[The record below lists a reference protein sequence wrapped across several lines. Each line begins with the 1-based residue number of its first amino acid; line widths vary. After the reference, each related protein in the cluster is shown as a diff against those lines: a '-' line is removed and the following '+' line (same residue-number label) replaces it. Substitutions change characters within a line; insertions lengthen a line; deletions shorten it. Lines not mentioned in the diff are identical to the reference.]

1 MRLRLALITLI
12 AAGLTLSLPGEALA
26 CVCAGEGPRKLY
38 RASDAAIIGRFI
50 RVENDYEYRV
60 LRVYKGR
67 RRIDRGEVIAVD
79 DGGNPAAGVYTD
91 CAPGSAQGR
100 RYGLFLDR
108 RSGRWL
114 GSACATVV
122 PWKLSWAAAQERERT
137 SGAPPSRAAGCS
149 ASA

>member
-1 MRLRLALITLI
+1 MRVRFGVLALT

-38 RASDAAIIGRFI
+38 RASDAAIVGRFI

-60 LRVYKGR
+60 LRVHKGR
-67 RRIDRGEVIAVD
+67 RRIERGDVIAVD

-91 CAPGSAQGR
+91 CAPGSEQGR

-108 RSGRWL
+108 RSDRWL
-114 GSACATVV
+114 GSACTTVA
-122 PWKLSWAAAQERERT
+122 PRKLRWAAAKERERT
-137 SGAPPSRAAGCS
+137 SSVRPSRAAGCS